1 MDFQLNPFGL
11 MSFSNTAL
19 LTAGISG
26 GNRGCCFHD
35 FLGLGGIEPPQL
47 AYQAST
53 LTIKLQAL

>member
-1 MDFQLNPFGL
+1 MRI
-11 MSFSNTAL
+11 L
-19 LTAGISG
+19 LLSYILLLFLAGCGIVI
-26 GNRGCCFHD
+26 